1 MGKEKI
7 FKPEDFDKDP
17 DTSEKK
23 YTGKIVGAAI
33 VVLLIV
39 GIIVFFGMKGCG
51 SDNPSKQLPQ
61 SVEEP
66 IILDSSSEMRSEVE
80 TEESQMSDAAINT
93 DKAKDGASSERDRM
107 EESPA
112 VTTSPSPE
120 VLSDIEQEA
129 MKVIRG
135 DYGVGQERKDKLGTQ
150 YRPIQNRVNQLKREG
165 AF

>member
-17 DTSEKK
+17 DTPEKK
-23 YTGKIVGAAI
+23 YTGKIVGAAV

-39 GIIVFFGMKGCG
+39 GIVVFFSMKGGG
-51 SDNPSKQLPQ
+51 SDNPSTQLPQ

-66 IILDSSSEMRSEVE
+66 VILDSSSKVRSEVE
-80 TEESQMSDAAINT
+80 IEESQISDLAINT
-93 DKAKDGASSERDRM
+93 DKAKNGATSKEDRM
-107 EESPA
+107 EESTA
-112 VTTSPSPE
+112 VPTSPSPA
-120 VLSDIEQEA
+120 VSSNIEQEA

-135 DYGVGQERKDKLGTQ
+135 DYGVGQERRDKLGNQ
-150 YRPIQNRVNQLKREG
+150 YGPIQNRVNQLKREG